1 MTSDLVGI
9 NQNFGD
15 TATISGSCG
24 SNNRDVCMNYEGVDR
39 TENRDGPAQNNNNG
53 CLGAQGTLATLPA
66 C

>member
-9 NQNFGD
+9 NSNYGD

-24 SNNRDVCMNYEGVDR
+24 VTKDVCEDYQGIEKGGPK
-39 TENRDGPAQNNNNG
+39 EDGPDQDSNKNCG
-53 CLGAQGTLATLPA
+53 GPQGTLATLPR